1 MPLWPPR
8 GVTGPSTSLSGA
20 FSPESKV
27 ITNWPSGIFMLLG
40 HLDSAALAKAIASFS
55 SFMPAINIGAR
66 PGASVENGN
75 VAPEFDHAAP
85 PRRLARP
92 SARRADAAGL
102 RRAYGAP

>member
-1 MPLWPPR
+1 MPEWPPR

-66 PGASVENGN
+66 PGASVEN
-75 VAPEFDHAAP
+75 A
-85 PRRLARP
+85 
-92 SARRADAAGL
+92 S
-102 RRAYGAP
+102 